1 MVAAV
6 AIEVTGIE
14 VREEGVCCLE
24 VGAAAALGGATRSKA
39 SAFASQRALIRA
51 TQARLNPKP

>member
-14 VREEGVCCLE
+14 VREEVVWCLE
-24 VGAAAALGGATRSKA
+24 VGAGAGLGGGTRSKA
-39 SAFASQRALIRA
+39 SAFESQRALIRA
-51 TQARLNPKP
+51 TQARLNPQP